1 MLAPF
6 SKAGFVTLISN
17 LVGRTLDPTKVT
29 LQDQVVPST
38 GFGTKREVQMV
49 VTYPDAA
56 GTGTL
61 TKTFYYNRRQLK
73 DLETLLLNK
82 GTLFPEDTT
91 VHKVLK
97 QLERH
102 TGILFTT
109 FDLEDDPVVAQG
121 SLANFTITLRAKSGS
136 PFYKGSCTLTVGR
149 KPLTSTLFT
158 NSDIG
163 YI

>member
-1 MLAPF
+1 MLAQF
-6 SKAGFVTLISN
+6 NKAGFVSLISA
-17 LVGRTLDPTKVT
+17 LVGRQLDPTKVT

-56 GTGTL
+56 GTGIT
-61 TKTFYYNRRQLK
+61 TRTIYYYRRNLK
-73 DLETLLLNK
+73 DLETILLNK
-82 GTLFPEDTT
+82 GTLIAEGTT
-91 VHKVLK
+91 VHKILN

-109 FDLEDDPVVAQG
+109 FDLEDDPVVAQD
-121 SLANFTITLRAKSGS
+121 SLTNFTITLRAKAGS

-149 KPLTSTLFT
+149 KPLTSSLFAS
-158 NSDIG
+158 SDIG